1 MIIGKLRPSLYLC
14 LMAIVWSGVSA
25 ATCGVSNHQGLFA
38 VRYVSLPSTSSI
50 ELISSFFLGVV
61 EAPLFPGAI
70 YVMSCWYTRREM
82 AFRCALLYTGQTLAF
97 CVAGLIAAAVFGT
110 LEGKN
115 GLAGWQWLFI
125 VLAVTGAGLAVI
137 ALFVLPD
144 YPHSKTGSATWSM
157 TEDMRIIAAARIAA
171 DRVSTTHA
179 KAGVL
184 QGLKMSVFDY
194 KMWLLVSL
202 LESCYI
208 NVQVGMN
215 IGISAAYG
223 FSNFYPSIVRG
234 FGYNN
239 TTTLLLT
246 GMSTLVP
253 LTLTLTISTP
263 LHLCCHR
270 VTSQRLAF
278 GQDPGASFPFFR

>member
-38 VRYVSLPSTSSI
+38 VRCVLSSSTLV
-50 ELISSFFLGVV
+50 ELMISFFLGVV

-125 VLAVTGAGLAVI
+125 VLAVTGAGLAVV
-137 ALFVLPD
+137 ALFILPD

-194 KMWLLVSL
+194 KMWLLVSRF
-202 LESCYI
+202 E
-208 NVQVGMN
+208 NE
-215 IGISAAYG
+215 
-223 FSNFYPSIVRG
+223 R
-234 FGYNN
+234 
-239 TTTLLLT
+239 
-246 GMSTLVP
+246 
-253 LTLTLTISTP
+253 
-263 LHLCCHR
+263 
-270 VTSQRLAF
+270 
-278 GQDPGASFPFFR
+278 

>member
-1 MIIGKLRPSLYLC
+1 
-14 LMAIVWSGVSA
+14 
-25 ATCGVSNHQGLFA
+25 
-38 VRYVSLPSTSSI
+38 
-50 ELISSFFLGVV
+50 
-61 EAPLFPGAI
+61 
-70 YVMSCWYTRREM
+70 MSCWYTRREM

-202 LESCYI
+202 LESFC
-208 NVQVGMN
+208 VDGQVGMN

>member
-1 MIIGKLRPSLYLC
+1 M
-14 LMAIVWSGVSA
+14 VWSGVSA

-38 VRYVSLPSTSSI
+38 VRCVLSSSTLTKLMI
-50 ELISSFFLGVV
+50 SFFLGVV

-110 LEGKN
+110 LKGKN

-137 ALFVLPD
+137 ALFILPD

-194 KMWLLVSL
+194 KMWLLVSP
-202 LESCYI
+202 LEI
-208 NVQVGMN
+208 E
-215 IGISAAYG
+215 
-223 FSNFYPSIVRG
+223 
-234 FGYNN
+234 
-239 TTTLLLT
+239 
-246 GMSTLVP
+246 
-253 LTLTLTISTP
+253 
-263 LHLCCHR
+263 
-270 VTSQRLAF
+270 
-278 GQDPGASFPFFR
+278 

>member
-25 ATCGVSNHQGLFA
+25 ATCGVTNHQGLFA
-38 VRYVSLPSTSSI
+38 VR
-50 ELISSFFLGVV
+50 FCLGVV

-110 LEGKN
+110 LEGKH

-125 VLAVTGAGLAVI
+125 VLAVTGAGLAVV

-144 YPHSKTGSATWSM
+144 YPHSKTGSARWSM

-184 QGLKMSVFDY
+184 QGLKMSVFDW
-194 KMWLLVSL
+194 KMWLLASCLPPSVGLQLIQTGGYEHWNLRCVWIFEL
-202 LESCYI
+202 LP
-208 NVQVGMN
+208 V
-215 IGISAAYG
+215 
-223 FSNFYPSIVRG
+223 
-234 FGYNN
+234 
-239 TTTLLLT
+239 
-246 GMSTLVP
+246 
-253 LTLTLTISTP
+253 
-263 LHLCCHR
+263 HR
-270 VTSQRLAF
+270 QRIWI
-278 GQDPGASFPFFR
+278 